1 MPRSGADAAGPEPVG
16 GTMMDDLMQ
25 RYSTV
30 ANMAHD
36 SHMKGYQQCKDDLL
50 TVISKAS
57 KPCTKD
63 DELCEVI
70 ANAVLD
76 FLKRYP

>member
-1 MPRSGADAAGPEPVG
+1 
-16 GTMMDDLMQ
+16 
-25 RYSTV
+25 
-30 ANMAHD
+30 
-36 SHMKGYQQCKDDLL
+36 MKGYQQCKDDLL

-57 KPCTKD
+57 KGCTKD

-70 ANAVLD
+70 VNAVLD